1 MSGPDPA
8 NFVMSEPLNPTP
20 APPEKPLLEPGT
32 DPSAEI
38 LQDAPRKRFAG
49 EVLFFAGEDLRPE
62 WRALG
67 YFVSVALTTYWLM
80 WLGVSLFA
88 EPVRGPA
95 ILWREMYQEFAM
107 LVYPLLDVYRRQV
120 PHGRGLRWS
129 LCTSVRWRWG

>member
-38 LQDAPRKRFAG
+38 LTDSPRKRFAG
-49 EVLFFAGEDLRPE
+49 EVLFFAGEDVRPE
-62 WRALG
+62 WRAWDTS
-67 YFVSVALTTYWLM
+67 VSGCPDDVLVDVAGRVAFSRSPFEVL
-80 WLGVSLFA
+80 
-88 EPVRGPA
+88 R

-107 LVYPLLDVYRRQV
+107 LSGQCCPR
-120 PHGRGLRWS
+120 S
-129 LCTSVRWRWG
+129 